1 VSAMSRPEDTPSA
14 TLPDLTPLALH
25 RAGNRLVFTLC
36 QQTDILAQLPANY
49 EEMLR
54 ERLADVLS
62 NDAPLNVRIDLE
74 NVAAISSRQLG
85 SLIALGK
92 VLRPRCGKALMVGVS
107 PGVRHLLQMTRL
119 DELFTIGC

>member
-1 VSAMSRPEDTPSA
+1 VTAMSRPEDTPST
-14 TLPDLTPLALH
+14 TLPDLTPLALR
-25 RAGNRLVFTLC
+25 RAGNRLEFTLC
-36 QQTDILAQLPANY
+36 PQTDILAQLPANY
-49 EEMLR
+49 EEMLK

-62 NDAPLNVRIDLE
+62 GDAPLNLRIDLE

-92 VLRPRCGKALMVGVS
+92 VLRPRFGKVLMVGVS
-107 PGVRHLLQMTRL
+107 PSVRHLLQMTRL